1 MVEFSIIIPVH
12 NQLQYTKMCFE
23 RIWQHTR
30 RNYEI
35 IVVNNA
41 SFDATSTYLAQI
53 PHVITIHNQEN
64 LGFARA
70 VNQGLRIAQ
79 GKYLI
84 VLNNDCLVS
93 EGWEQ
98 RLLQVAQMKDIG
110 IVGVMS
116 NFVSSPQ
123 LLKLNIND
131 LEELSCMAKE
141 ISEEYHNIV
150 IPTIRVVGLCMLIK
164 RELIDVIGGFDPRF
178 GLGFFE
184 DDDFCVRSALAGYKN
199 VISKDVFIYHFGSM
213 TLRGKNDLK
222 RNLLR
227 ENWQKFKEKWDLP
240 IEMPLGTKDYWESL
254 DHNKFKGLRD
264 KLYIPL

>member
-1 MVEFSIIIPVH
+1 MVEISIIIPVH
-12 NQLQYTKMCFE
+12 NQLQYTKMCLE

-30 RNYEI
+30 KNYEI
-35 IVVNNA
+35 IIVNND
-41 SFDATSTYLAQI
+41 SRDATSTYLNRI
-53 PHVITIHNQEN
+53 PYVITIHNQEN

-70 VNQGLRIAQ
+70 INQGLGIAQ

-98 RLLQVAQMKDIG
+98 RLLQVAQIKGIG

-123 LLKLNIND
+123 LLKLNINNLD
-131 LEELSCMAKE
+131 ELSCIAKE

-150 IPTIRVVGLCMLIK
+150 IPTMRIVGLCMLIK
-164 RELIDVIGGFDPRF
+164 RELIDEIGGFDPRF
-178 GLGFFE
+178 GLGCFE
-184 DDDFCVRSALAGYKN
+184 DDDFCVRSVLSGYKN
-199 VISKDVFIYHFGSM
+199 VIAKDVFIYHFGSI
-213 TLRGKNDLK
+213 TFRGKNDLK
-222 RNLLR
+222 RKLLR

-240 IEMPLGTKDYWESL
+240 LEMPLGRKDYWESL
-254 DHNKFKGLRD
+254 DYDKYKGLGD

>member
-12 NQLQYTKMCFE
+12 NQLQYTKMCLE

-41 SFDATSTYLAQI
+41 SFDATSIYLDQI
-53 PHVITIHNQEN
+53 HHVVTIHNQDN

-70 VNQGLRIAQ
+70 VNQGLGIAQ

-131 LEELSCMAKE
+131 LGKLSCIAKE

-150 IPTIRVVGLCMLIK
+150 ISTVRVVGLCMLIT
-164 RELIDVIGGFDPRF
+164 RELIDKIGGFDPRF

-184 DDDFCVRSALAGYKN
+184 DDDFSVRSALSGYKN
-199 VISKDVFIYHFGSM
+199 VIAKDVFVYHFGSISF
-213 TLRGKNDLK
+213 RGKKDLK
-222 RNLLR
+222 KILLR

-240 IEMPLGTKDYWESL
+240 MEMPLGRKDYWESL
-254 DHNKFKGLRD
+254 DHNKFKGLGD